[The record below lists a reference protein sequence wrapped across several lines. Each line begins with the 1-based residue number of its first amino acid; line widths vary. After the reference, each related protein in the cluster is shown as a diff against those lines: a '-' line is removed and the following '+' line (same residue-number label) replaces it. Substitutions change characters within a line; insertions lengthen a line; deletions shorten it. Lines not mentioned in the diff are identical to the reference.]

1 VLLYS
6 NLGWLGRRFDPP
18 ANHPPDTL
26 EAIARCARDA
36 PGPPTELLAGLNPA
50 QREAVLHGD
59 SPLLVI
65 AGAGSG
71 KTLTLAARVARLV
84 ADGADPQRLLLL
96 TFSRRAAQTM
106 TRRVGALLQR
116 ALGLHPS
123 RAPPALPWA
132 GTFHAVGARLLREH
146 AAAIGLPANFG
157 IVDRGDAEDLMGLVR
172 QSLGLAASAKR
183 FPLKDT
189 CLAIYSR
196 CVNTQSPL
204 AEVLRAHFP
213 WCADAHDEL
222 KRLYR
227 AYACEKLAQATLD
240 YDDLLLAWEQM
251 MQERVL
257 AAEVSA
263 RFDHVLVDEYQD
275 TNRLQASILRAL
287 RPDGRG
293 LTAVGDDA
301 QAIYG
306 FRAAEVRNILDFPV
320 QFGPATRVV
329 ALERNYRST
338 QPILDAS
345 NALIAQAGRRH
356 AKRMW
361 TDRASSQ
368 RPLLVSVD
376 DELAQARWVA
386 DRVLARREE
395 GVVLKQQAVLFRTGH
410 HSAALEL
417 ELARRRIPFV
427 KYGGLKFLEA
437 AHVKDL
443 LAVLR
448 WAHNP
453 RCRLAGFRVAQLV
466 AGIGPATARRAV
478 DALAGAADPLA
489 ALASFAP
496 PPGARAH
503 WHAMVEL
510 VVGLHRDSAG
520 WPADVDVA
528 LAWYRPQLERL
539 HPDDHA
545 LRAGDLAALRQLAS
559 GYVSRERFL
568 TELTLD
574 PPEAT
579 SDEAG
584 PPLRDEDYLILST
597 IHSAKGQEWTAVSV
611 LNVVDGCIPADLAA
625 GSADEIDEERRL
637 LYVAMT
643 RARHYLDLIVPL
655 RFHVTQQH
663 RLGDRRLYGGRS
675 RFVTAEVAALCE
687 VVGVSAPDQD
697 PAASPPPCHAA
708 AIDLGQALR
717 ARWD

>member
-1 VLLYS
+1 M
-6 NLGWLGRRFDPP
+6 NRPRDPF
-18 ANHPPDTL
+18 ATL
-26 EAIARCARDA
+26 NE
-36 PGPPTELLAGLNPA
+36 A

-59 SPLLVI
+59 APLLVI

-84 ADGADPQRLLLL
+84 ADGADPHRLLLL
-96 TFSRRAAQTM
+96 TFSRRAAHSM
-106 TRRVGALLQR
+106 TRRAGLMLR
-116 ALGLHPS
+116 DALGLRSTAP
-123 RAPPALPWA
+123 PPALPWA
-132 GTFHAVGARLLREH
+132 GTFHSIGARLLREQ
-146 AAAIGLPANFG
+146 AAAIGLPANFT
-157 IVDRGDAEDLMGLVR
+157 IIDRGDAEDLMALVR
-172 QSLGLAASAKR
+172 QSLGLAASVKR
-183 FPLKDT
+183 FALPST

-196 CVNTQSPL
+196 CVNANEPL
-204 AEVLRAHFP
+204 EQVLRERFP
-213 WCADAHDEL
+213 WCRECHDEL

-227 AYACEKLAQATLD
+227 AYAAEKLAQATLD

-251 MQERVL
+251 LRDASL
-257 AAEVSA
+257 AARVSA
-263 RFDHVLVDEYQD
+263 RFDHILVDEYQD
-275 TNRLQASILRAL
+275 TNRLQAAILRAL

-293 LTAVGDDA
+293 LTVVGDDA

-306 FRAAEVRNILDFPV
+306 FRAAEVRNILDFPA
-320 QFGPATRVV
+320 QFGAATRVI

-338 QPILDAS
+338 QAILDAS
-345 NALIAQAGRRH
+345 NAVIEQASRRH
-356 AKRMW
+356 AKRLW

-395 GVVLKQQAVLFRTGH
+395 GVVLEQQAVLFRTGH

-417 ELARRRIPFV
+417 ELTRRRIPFV

-453 RCRLAGFRVAQLV
+453 RARLAGFRVAKLV
-466 AGIGPATARRAV
+466 PGIGPAHARSAI
-478 DALAGAADPLA
+478 DALAPAADPLA

-496 PPGARAH
+496 PRAARDDWRALT
-503 WHAMVEL
+503 EL
-510 VVGLHRDSAG
+510 IAGLHRDRFG
-520 WPADVDVA
+520 WPADLDA
-528 LAWYRPQLERL
+528 ATDWYRPHLERL
-539 HPDDHA
+539 HPDDCA
-545 LRAGDLAALRQLAS
+545 LRAGDLDALRQLAPA
-559 GYVSRERFL
+559 YPSRERFL

-611 LNVVDGCIPADLAA
+611 LNVVDGCIPADMAA

-643 RARHYLDLIVPL
+643 RARQYLDLIVPL
-655 RFHVTQQH
+655 RFHVSQQH
-663 RLGDRRLYGGRS
+663 RLGDRHLYGGRS

-687 VVGVSAPDQD
+687 QIGAPPTPAV
-697 PAASPPPCHAA
+697 PAALPGAP
-708 AIDLGQALR
+708 AIDLDRALL